1 MNEDQNKPEYINTD
15 DVTVN
20 YDHLRQDHGG
30 MVTAHNGVADKLLQ
44 NDKLYRSMK
53 GNWKR
58 SDWNGSKNILVTTG
72 RENGKFYIT
81 REQMNTDYIK
91 QRCAEYRAAA
101 ETGWTDPLGPYMP
114 DGKIGY
120 KWMDLPDV
128 IAIRISDEYFGGMPW
143 SVVKND
149 RTLKA
154 QFYSVV
160 QREYPEYICFPGGK
174 LPIPISV
181 AYPAKVGTTKFFKG
195 I

>member
-1 MNEDQNKPEYINTD
+1 MSLDPNKPEYIDTD

-20 YDHLRQDHGG
+20 YDHYRQDHGG
-30 MVTAHNGVADKLLQ
+30 MITTHNGVADKLLK
-44 NDKLYRSMK
+44 NNKLYNAMK
-53 GNWKR
+53 GDWSR
-58 SDWNGSKNILVTTG
+58 SDWNGSKNILTTTG
-72 RENGKFYIT
+72 REDGKFYIR
-81 REQMNTDYIK
+81 REQLNTEDIK
-91 QRCAEYRAAA
+91 QRCREYRAAA

-128 IAIRISDEYFGGMPW
+128 IAVRISDAYFGGMPW

-149 RTLKA
+149 KTLKA

-160 QREYPEYICFPGGK
+160 QREYPEYICYPGGK
-174 LPIPISV
+174 LPIPIQVS
-181 AYPAKVGTTKFFKG
+181 YPARVGETKFFKG